1 MENVRT
7 CGMGALIT
15 KANKLNPEFEM
26 GSQIYDKVLIR
37 ILLNHPLPSRL
48 SLASLH
54 VCFNVDGRVD
64 MRELLKKEQNNKK
77 T

>member
-1 MENVRT
+1 MWKMYAHVEW
-7 CGMGALIT
+7 ALIT
-15 KANKLNPEFEM
+15 KVNKLNPEFEM

-48 SLASLH
+48 SLALLH

-64 MRELLKKEQNNKK
+64 M
-77 T
+77 